1 MHHRD
6 KQEELFTIPE
16 HSVFIKICLC
26 VSKIGIHTASK
37 INVNQASRDSIFI
50 NNNAKDNQ

>member
-1 MHHRD
+1 MPHRD
-6 KQEELFTIPE
+6 KQEELFTVPE
-16 HSVFIKICLC
+16 HSVFIKIFLC

-37 INVNQASRDSIFI
+37 ISVNQANRDSIFI

>member
-50 NNNAKDNQ
+50 NNNAKDNK